1 MAVVNPPFATSDD
14 VAGVWRAIR
23 TDEIGLVDNLL
34 DDASAMVLEYPAV
47 VTRIAAGTLSA
58 ATLKDVVKHMV
69 KRVMLNPTGL
79 RQFSAT
85 VDDATKSGTYDSG
98 IATGQ
103 LTITGLELD
112 RLLGIVPADSQAGA
126 FTIRPYYELDELVTP
141 PWT

>member
-23 TDEIGLVDNLL
+23 DDELSLVDNLL

-47 VTRIAAGTLSA
+47 VARIESGALTA
-58 ATLKDVVKHMV
+58 ATLRYVVKHMV
-69 KRVMLNPTGL
+69 QRVMLNPQGL

-85 VDDATKSGTYDSG
+85 VDDATKSGTYDST

-103 LTITGLELD
+103 LTISGSELD
-112 RLLGIVPADSQAGA
+112 RLLGIVPAGSQSGA
-126 FTIRPYYELDELVTP
+126 FTIRPFHEPDELST